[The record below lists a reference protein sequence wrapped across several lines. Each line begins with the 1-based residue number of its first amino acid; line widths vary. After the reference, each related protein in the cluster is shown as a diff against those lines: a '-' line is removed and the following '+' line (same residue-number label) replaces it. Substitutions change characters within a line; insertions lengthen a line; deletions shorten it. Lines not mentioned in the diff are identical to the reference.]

1 MRAAGRSEEAD
12 MRNLLAALAL
22 GCAFVA
28 ALSVTASACEYNHS
42 TSASTNDSGQ
52 TAQAQPASSQD

>member
-1 MRAAGRSEEAD
+1 MRK
-12 MRNLLAALAL
+12 LLRALAL

-28 ALSVTASACEYNHS
+28 ALSVAASACDYHRT
-42 TSASTNDSGQ
+42 TSASASDNGQ